1 MESKVSFSEIDC
13 GSSTIVLSKGISAFQ
28 TVIDDFPNAER
39 VTVVTYSI
47 STTDRKLLDALSEAG
62 AKACIICNIPK
73 RFERY
78 FGNTVRA
85 SAKSQIKNYLELLD
99 PTRFQTVFETFFSFR
114 NHAKIVMT
122 ENVAYIG
129 SANFSSE
136 SQHNW
141 ECGIITVDANA
152 IAQLEMAVEQIKAD
166 SIRYIGGSTNLLFS
180 TFTTIYSLLDSI
192 WGKFNKDCLDELA
205 SSLDDVER
213 AIAEIDMPWAFAFE
227 SGGPLTS
234 KIDMNLLKQLQHLA
248 CDADTLRNFASFDPE
263 SVVVDDFP
271 RDAYEERLDSYI
283 ESAMA
288 DNTFRMEEF
297 ELIAKND
304 LEALRTGLE
313 TLYGQ
318 LKSVINEISV
328 AQSKIDNT

>member
-1 MESKVSFSEIDC
+1 
-13 GSSTIVLSKGISAFQ
+13 
-28 TVIDDFPNAER
+28 
-39 VTVVTYSI
+39 
-47 STTDRKLLDALSEAG
+47 
-62 AKACIICNIPK
+62 
-73 RFERY
+73 
-78 FGNTVRA
+78 
-85 SAKSQIKNYLELLD
+85 
-99 PTRFQTVFETFFSFR
+99 
-114 NHAKIVMT
+114 
-122 ENVAYIG
+122 
-129 SANFSSE
+129 
-136 SQHNW
+136 
-141 ECGIITVDANA
+141 
-152 IAQLEMAVEQIKAD
+152 
-166 SIRYIGGSTNLLFS
+166 
-180 TFTTIYSLLDSI
+180 
-192 WGKFNKDCLDELA
+192 
-205 SSLDDVER
+205 
-213 AIAEIDMPWAFAFE
+213 MPWAFAFE